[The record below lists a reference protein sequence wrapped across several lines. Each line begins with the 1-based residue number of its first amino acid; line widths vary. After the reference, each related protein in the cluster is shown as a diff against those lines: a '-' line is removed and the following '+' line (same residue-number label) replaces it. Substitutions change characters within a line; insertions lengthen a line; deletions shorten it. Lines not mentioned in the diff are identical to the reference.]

1 MKGKIR
7 FFAQRTVELFHKD
20 IVTFF
25 KMNEKKLFCF
35 IVIMSL
41 SLLYFRRV
49 LLEPGLPTGADA
61 IGVPMYLGVRSI
73 NNDWFSTWWPYHSL
87 GHPYFSASFLSL
99 VHIGIIW
106 TLRDAAIVTNVL
118 VFSYFLIGAFSAFL
132 LSYRFTKNDYASFF
146 SSLFYAFNPWIL
158 GEYMAGHYG
167 ICLGYSLFPLIFFFY
182 DRAIT
187 ERSLGS
193 IILSSVVTSLLIT
206 SAHQHFTF
214 FLAMTLPPF
223 ILIHFLPSL
232 SNLRLLVKPAIAIV
246 TIFIFTLFLSA
257 NYILPYFSA
266 TEAIP
271 LLRFYW
277 LLEHAYF
284 YSSKSILDSFTLQY
298 DNNIYNTWL
307 CPVFPS
313 FIKWLFLIF
322 FPLLAF
328 SVVFFRRDKYTLYFI
343 LVAIVS
349 IFLAKGPYPPFGEIF
364 TFLYNNIPGFN
375 TFRAPRRFIAVTC
388 LSYSILI
395 GIGVAAIRDE
405 SHPLRLLLS
414 TCRKYSRIFNSAYVR
429 MREMAVKKNFR
440 RFSEFGIP
448 FLILALISL
457 YSWYG
462 AFVSPYRN
470 FVLPDAYAA
479 PYEWVSRQPG
489 DYRIATLPFDVPDI
503 FNEWVIRTRDFGYYS
518 PAITGKGAVY
528 YFPEDMGAFPP
539 ALDFLGFIS
548 HLVADNRTD
557 DVLKILGP
565 SASVRYVVSQCYA
578 PVSQR
583 DFFSRQDKGQ
593 VIYAYPKLG
602 DGSEEAT
609 ILENAYWK
617 PCIYA
622 TSSYAIVIGG
632 REALASLTDITGF
645 HLGNFP
651 VLYNEMIQPG
661 ASYLTLLNSSS
672 IIVFSDTDFLDFAM
686 QLISSENASLIHAA
700 EFSSPYLEDPS
711 AHWIG
716 SYKLTRYEGSLVINR
731 LTLSTSKNNSQ
742 IDIPFN
748 VKSDGA
754 YELWIRLVNR
764 GNLSL
769 GIDNRII
776 LGNTQ
781 PSTGLL
787 SPFIWLNVTIP
798 HLDRGDHAVNLIN
811 EDGSVDVDEITI
823 APPQV
828 IKDAIGKAKRLLL
841 GSPARLINIAEAENP
856 HASACTGN
864 LTRLHVWNASN
875 GYVLYFSTS
884 GKMEKSIFIPRTG
897 KYILMIESIDGPEYG
912 NITVGIDDSNYHFI
926 ECNSSYTKFSQHQF
940 GPFSLDVGYHKITVY
955 GSDAYLDKLIL
966 FSLYP
971 NEGSTSLGDVFS
983 VEKAPLLNYTQTG
996 LNKFLLQV
1004 KSEVPVLIVFTE
1016 AYNPL
1021 WKAHIESQGI
1031 KSIITNSFSN
1041 GFYIEKTGEYD
1052 VTIEFEGQQVSD
1064 VGWAISVTTLVVL
1077 PVFFVIWRKKSR
1089 LMEKLTNQSRAH
1101 MHADHG
1107 ENFLANNY

>member
-1 MKGKIR
+1 MLLLDND
-7 FFAQRTVELFHKD
+7 FAPKLKELFFEDIAFLLKTHKRKIVCFIA
-20 IVTFF
+20 IVTF
-25 KMNEKKLFCF
+25 
-35 IVIMSL
+35 
-41 SLLYFRRV
+41 SLLYFRRF
-49 LLEPGLPTGADA
+49 LFELGLPTGADA
-61 IGVPMYLGVRSI
+61 IGAPMYLGVRSI

-87 GHPYFSASFLSL
+87 GHPEFSTSFLSL
-99 VHIGIIW
+99 VHIGMIW
-106 TLRDAAIVTNVL
+106 ILRDVAIVTKVL

-187 ERSLGS
+187 KRSLGS

-214 FLAMTLPPF
+214 FLAMTVPPF
-223 ILIHFLPSL
+223 ILIHFLPLL

-246 TIFIFTLFLSA
+246 TIFIFTIFLSA

-277 LLEHAYF
+277 PLEHAYF

-307 CPVFPS
+307 CPIFPS

-322 FPLLAF
+322 FPLIAF
-328 SVVFFRRDKYTLYFI
+328 SVVFFRRDKYTLYFT
-343 LVAIVS
+343 LVAIAS

-395 GIGVAAIRDE
+395 GIGVTAIRDE
-405 SHPLRLLLS
+405 SHPLRSLLS
-414 TCRKYSRIFNSAYVR
+414 TCRRYSRIFNLAYVR
-429 MREMAVKKNFR
+429 AREITGKRNVRK
-440 RFSEFGIP
+440 FSEIGTL

-528 YFPEDMGAFPP
+528 YFPGDMGAFPP

-548 HLVADNRTD
+548 QLVTDNRTD
-557 DVLKILGP
+557 DILKILGP

-593 VIYAYPKLG
+593 VKYAYPKLG

-651 VLYNEMIQPG
+651 VLYNEMIQPE

-672 IIVFSDTDFLDFAM
+672 IIVFSDTEFLDFAM
-686 QLISSENASLIHAA
+686 QLISSENASLIRAA

-716 SYKLTRYEGSLVINR
+716 SYKLTRCEGSLVINR

-764 GNLSL
+764 GSLSL

-798 HLDRGDHAVNLIN
+798 HLDRGDHVVNLIN
-811 EDGSVDVDEITI
+811 EDGSADVDEIII
-823 APPQV
+823 ASPKV
-828 IKDAIGKAKRLLL
+828 IKDTIGKAKRLLL
-841 GSPARLINIAEAENP
+841 DSPARLINIAEAENP
-856 HASACTGN
+856 HAGACTGN

-875 GYVLYFSTS
+875 GYVLYFST
-884 GKMEKSIFIPRTG
+884 GKMEKSIFIPRAG
-897 KYILMIESIDGPEYG
+897 KYILMIKSIDGPGYG
-912 NITVGIDDSNYHFI
+912 NITIGIDDSNYHSI
-926 ECNSSYTKFSQHQF
+926 ECNSSRTKFSQHQL
-940 GPFSLDVGYHKITVY
+940 GPFSLDAGYHKITVL
-955 GSDAYLDKLIL
+955 GSHAYLDKLVV

-971 NEGSTSLGDVFS
+971 SESHVSLSDVFL
-983 VEKAPLLNYTQTG
+983 VKKTPLLSYMKIG
-996 LNKFLLQV
+996 LNKFLLHV
-1004 KSEVPVLIVFTE
+1004 KSDAPVFIVFTE

-1021 WKAHIESQGI
+1021 WKARVVSEKVEST
-1031 KSIITNSFSN
+1031 ITNSFSN
-1041 GFYIEKTGEYD
+1041 GFYIVKVGEYD
-1052 VTIEFEGQQVSD
+1052 VTIEFEGQRISNIS
-1064 VGWAISVTTLVVL
+1064 WAISIATLISLAVY
-1077 PVFFVIWRKKSR
+1077 FGIWHRKKII
-1089 LMEKLTNQSRAH
+1089 KIAKIVK
-1101 MHADHG
+1101 
-1107 ENFLANNY
+1107 